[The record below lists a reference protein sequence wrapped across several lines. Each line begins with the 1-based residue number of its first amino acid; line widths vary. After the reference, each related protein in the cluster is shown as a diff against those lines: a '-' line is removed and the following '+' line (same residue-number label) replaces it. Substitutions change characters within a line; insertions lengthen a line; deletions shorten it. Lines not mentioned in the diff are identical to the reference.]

1 MSSAII
7 RQWWLYLLFIW
18 RGFERGVQRIPKG
31 QSWDYC
37 VSQLQRNF
45 IYISGARLE
54 WVRQSLGRSNG
65 WQINNEACI
74 CNSETDLSQ
83 NCHHWS
89 AGQAINFAQQDRRK
103 NASKCIIMVILI
115 VARQIP
121 IVLVGL
127 RYRPSFGHG
136 LQLSPVHSTACT
148 EVCGLT
154 KKMLLQRFHCFDTNF
169 SKFASCHICEHH

>member
-1 MSSAII
+1 MYFS
-7 RQWWLYLLFIW
+7 
-18 RGFERGVQRIPKG
+18 
-31 QSWDYC
+31 D
-37 VSQLQRNF
+37 
-45 IYISGARLE
+45 
-54 WVRQSLGRSNG
+54 
-65 WQINNEACI
+65 
-74 CNSETDLSQ
+74 SEDFSQ

-154 KKMLLQRFHCFDTNF
+154 KKCWCNVFIVLIPTFPNLHHTTFVNTTNKKLGIYIF
-169 SKFASCHICEHH
+169 EHIV